1 MTNVSKEEKRMM
13 LFDMQEHPEKY
24 TDEQV
29 EHLLADEEVKEFFHE
44 LAMARMAGKK
54 ANPKEVDVDGAWKK
68 FVQAHHEGKMEIDAG
83 KSKDAYRNRMKIA
96 ASIVGII
103 FLLAIPSA
111 IFEDD
116 FEIGDHL
123 IGAMIISVPFFIIGE
138 FSRIFIKKKYGEDFR
153 GIEIGDTILMIAA
166 GALLGTQAVIVS
178 ALLGI
183 IVCAIIGIIHY
194 MATGDKTVAFGPG
207 LAIGIAIS
215 ALWGNQIAN
224 WYLGMLVVE
233 ETVS

>member
-1 MTNVSKEEKRMM
+1 MV
-13 LFDMQEHPEKY
+13 
-24 TDEQV
+24 
-29 EHLLADEEVKEFFHE
+29 
-44 LAMARMAGKK
+44 
-54 ANPKEVDVDGAWKK
+54 
-68 FVQAHHEGKMEIDAG
+68 
-83 KSKDAYRNRMKIA
+83 
-96 ASIVGII
+96 IVGII

-138 FSRIFIKKKYGEDFR
+138 ISRIFIKKKYGEDFR

-215 ALWGNQIAN
+215 ALWGKQIAN

>member
-1 MTNVSKEEKRMM
+1 MAKNTGKLTPMM
-13 LFDMQEHPEKY
+13 
-24 TDEQV
+24 EQ
-29 EHLLADEEVKEFFHE
+29 
-44 LAMARMAGKK
+44 
-54 ANPKEVDVDGAWKK
+54 
-68 FVQAHHEGKMEIDAG
+68 
-83 KSKDAYRNRMKIA
+83 Y
-96 ASIVGII
+96 
-103 FLLAIPSA
+103 
-111 IFEDD
+111 
-116 FEIGDHL
+116 FEI
-123 IGAMIISVPFFIIGE
+123 
-138 FSRIFIKKKYGEDFR
+138 KKDY
-153 GIEIGDTILMIAA
+153 GDTILMFAA
-166 GALLGTQAVIVS
+166 GAVLGTKAVIVS